1 LGWIMPLLRPTGW
14 APRMT
19 AEQQADSN
27 IELGV
32 ISRELGRARRGEAG
46 YGEGVDGPVW

>member
-1 LGWIMPLLRPTGW
+1 
-14 APRMT
+14 MT

-32 ISRELGRARRGEAG
+32 ISREREL
-46 YGEGVDGPVW
+46 GPVHVRAVARGVRALPPHLGD